1 MKRMRVAIGA
11 DHAAVALKDALVKEL
26 RGANLPVEDL
36 GTHTTDSVDYPDFA
50 REVAARVAAGTAD
63 RGILLCGT
71 GIGMSIAANKVQGI
85 RAAVCHDV
93 TTARLARLHNDAN
106 VLCMGGRLIG
116 LTLASDIMQ
125 TWLATQFEGGRHKGR
140 VEKIHAL
147 ETLEPSKAASKG
159 TAR

>member
-36 GTHTTDSVDYPDFA
+36 GTHSTDSVDYPDFA
-50 REVAARVAAGTAD
+50 REVASRVAAGTAD

-71 GIGMSIAANKVQGI
+71 GIGMSIAANKVHGI

-140 VEKIHAL
+140 IEKIHAL